1 MTSNDDL
8 MKYLQSMEE
17 KRAKEREA
25 DRKEMK
31 EMRIREREEDMDE
44 IKKIINSS
52 IGEKVKEAVAPFEEK
67 TETVVKVQDE
77 MKQQMNSFM
86 NQMKDLQERVS
97 KVDAG
102 SYPPAVDSGSV
113 MAGGVF
119 SGSSAGRA
127 KTLEISAGVPSSDQ
141 ALEIISL
148 SRRTVGLHSIDE
160 GDLERMKQQQF
171 GGATNE
177 EEEKLYAVQEYLR
190 CELKLTSE
198 ILAAMEIEKIFTP
211 PGRDTKYLFVTFK
224 NESSLTRIFEKTR
237 IMRKGSRI
245 INYIPAQF
253 RDRARAIGDIEYE
266 LRHRENFQTRIK
278 MGLKDLELW
287 KKVRGMNQRWERVD
301 LPSNLPPV
309 DMNVTA
315 DRPDL
320 ESLSPPPGR
329 PGQSRKAEKRGRGS
343 SGSEAGSEKKNPKTS
358 RLETSWSETLEKA
371 DLVGESN
378 ITPTKPGEGLQRRPD
393 TGFVFSVIGTP
404 NKPSLAADYR
414 ASPVISRS
422 EGNRYR
428 N

>member
-8 MKYLQSMEE
+8 MKFLQTIEE

-44 IKKIINSS
+44 IKKMINSS
-52 IGEKVKEAVAPFEEK
+52 IGEKIKEAVAPYEEK

-97 KVDAG
+97 KVDPN
-102 SYPPAVDSGSV
+102 SYPSAVDSGSV
-113 MAGGVF
+113 KAGGVH
-119 SGSSAGRA
+119 SGSSA
-127 KTLEISAGVPSSDQ
+127 VPNSDQ
-141 ALEIISL
+141 VLEIISL
-148 SRRTVGLHSIDE
+148 SRRTVGLHSIDK
-160 GDLERMKQQQF
+160 GDLERMRQQQF

-211 PGRDTKYLFVTFK
+211 PGRDPKYLFVTFK
-224 NESSLTRIFEKTR
+224 SESSLTRIFEKTR

-253 RDRARAIGDIEYE
+253 RDRARAIGDIEYQ
-266 LRHRENFQTRIK
+266 LRHRENFQTRVK

-315 DRPDL
+315 DRADL

-343 SGSEAGSEKKNPKTS
+343 SGSDAGSEKKNPKTS

-378 ITPTKPGEGLQRRPD
+378 ITPTKPGEGLQRLPD

-404 NKPSLAADYR
+404 NKPSSGASYQ
-414 ASPVISRS
+414 ASPVIPRS
-422 EGNRYR
+422 EGNRCR

>member
-52 IGEKVKEAVAPFEEK
+52 IGEKVKEAVAAFEEK

-113 MAGGVF
+113 KAGGVF

-127 KTLEISAGVPSSDQ
+127 KTLEISAGVRSSDQ
-141 ALEIISL
+141 VLEIISL

-211 PGRDTKYLFVTFK
+211 PGRDPKYLFVTFK

-245 INYIPAQF
+245 INYIPPQF
-253 RDRARAIGDIEYE
+253 IDRARAIGDIEYE

-404 NKPSLAADYR
+404 N
-414 ASPVISRS
+414 
-422 EGNRYR
+422 
-428 N
+428 